1 MTGRQLTLM
10 LLLAGMV
17 ALWLW
22 PTSERQ
28 PARQPH
34 SRPEAADIGEVADPA
49 RVPTAFTPDR
59 PNEASYTPPP
69 ANPALAALEQTLPP
83 IRTPLAQARQA
94 WWSAAR
100 QGSGEAAWR
109 LVVASATCEQ
119 YQTVRKLVLRDPGD
133 PVKPERVAMEEFL
146 VLAQPYCASVDGD
159 QQAALRE
166 ALHLGVRA
174 GDVRALASYLLN
186 PPLPRQLG
194 IRLADELVRYRS
206 QAPAIAQWLFN
217 QGYANMP
224 AILAHAH
231 DGRSASELSFA
242 PRPVDSK
249 DSRNDFASPPPQ
261 RIQTPLGQVL
271 PDDPAL
277 AWRYARLC
285 VKVGGDYDRR
295 QCRLIE
301 AANESALDEAQKAAL
316 QAWVD
321 VHAKRDFSRWLPTG
335 MGGSLGVY
343 SL

>member
-1 MTGRQLTLM
+1 MRRVLPILI
-10 LLLAGMV
+10 LLLAGTLV
-17 ALWLW
+17 LWLW
-22 PTSERQ
+22 PDADHP
-28 PARQPH
+28 PAQGAQAGA
-34 SRPEAADIGEVADPA
+34 SGAVDDAAARPASA
-49 RVPTAFTPDR
+49 RAKDSPER

-69 ANPALAALEQTLPP
+69 ANPALATLEQTLPP
-83 IRTPLAQARQA
+83 ISTPLAQAREA

-166 ALHLGVRA
+166 ALQLGVRA
-174 GDVRALASYLLN
+174 GDVRALTSYLLN

-194 IRLADELVRYRS
+194 IRLADELVSYRS

-224 AILAHAH
+224 AILARAY
-231 DGRSASELSFA
+231 DGRSASELSIE
-242 PRPVDSK
+242 PRATSSK
-249 DSRNDFASPPPQ
+249 GDAGDFASPPPQ

-335 MGGSLGVY
+335 MDGSLGLY